1 VPPPTVLLPSQRSP
15 QHCRRQQHYIA
26 SARFSHHADN
36 TQFRVHRGIKKEER
50 QSKSTGTIDD
60 VISDLSSNEE
70 DEEDNYDEEVMESD
84 TESDS
89 NDVLDPGDNIEVVDS
104 VGHTLTGRIMLAW
117 KASCADLLHDF
128 ARAAFLFSPNPTVQ
142 EYVINNHVQAD
153 KDAAE
158 RLIAKWL
165 LPEGTLETERSRL
178 MASLV
183 TTLWK
188 EWGEFL
194 TNFILFALVLK

>member
-1 VPPPTVLLPSQRSP
+1 
-15 QHCRRQQHYIA
+15 
-26 SARFSHHADN
+26 
-36 TQFRVHRGIKKEER
+36 
-50 QSKSTGTIDD
+50 
-60 VISDLSSNEE
+60 
-70 DEEDNYDEEVMESD
+70 MESD

-89 NDVLDPGDNIEVVDS
+89 NDVLDPGDNIDVVDS
-104 VGHTLTGRIMLAW
+104 EGHTLTGRIMLAW
-117 KASCADLLHDF
+117 KASRVDLLYDF
-128 ARAAFLFSPNPTVQ
+128 DRAAFLFSPNRTVQ
-142 EYVINNHVQAD
+142 EYVVKNYAQAD